1 MGGLLMAVGASSA
14 MVTIGGLLR
23 GDDFGRAPAGL
34 RSPRGDDWG
43 REPGW
48 LGARLLFR
56 GDDLGRAPAAPL
68 PPVRLG
74 LGLGLGLGMGIG
86 LGLGMGLGLGL
97 GIGLGRRWYVYVL
110 SSTVPHCTVATLS
123 LHAHHSLL
131 TSYR

>member
-56 GDDLGRAPAAPL
+56 GDDFGRTPAPL
-68 PPVRLG
+68 PPVG
-74 LGLGLGLGMGIG
+74 SGLGLGLGMG
-86 LGLGMGLGLGL
+86 LGQRLLQE
-97 GIGLGRRWYVYVL
+97 I
-110 SSTVPHCTVATLS
+110 VAR
-123 LHAHHSLL
+123 LHDAPVIPP
-131 TSYR
+131 

>member
-56 GDDLGRAPAAPL
+56 GDDLGRTPAPL
-68 PPVRLG
+68 PPVG
-74 LGLGLGLGMGIG
+74 SGLGLGLGMGIG
-86 LGLGMGLGLGL
+86 LGLGLEKA
-97 GIGLGRRWYVYVL
+97 LGRRGYVL
-110 SSTVPHCTVATLS
+110 SSTVPHCGYIESTRSIALTT
-123 LHAHHSLL
+123 LL

>member
-1 MGGLLMAVGASSA
+1 MAVGASSA

-56 GDDLGRAPAAPL
+56 GDDFGRTPAPL
-68 PPVRLG
+68 PPEGLG
-74 LGLGLGLGMGIG
+74 LGLGLGL
-86 LGLGMGLGLGL
+86 LGDGDRARARVGN
-97 GIGLGRRWYVYVL
+97 RAR
-110 SSTVPHCTVATLS
+110 
-123 LHAHHSLL
+123 
-131 TSYR
+131 

>member
-56 GDDLGRAPAAPL
+56 GDDLGRTPAPL
-68 PPVRLG
+68 PPVGSG
-74 LGLGLGLGMGIG
+74 LGLGLRLGMGMSEDRARARVG
-86 LGLGMGLGLGL
+86 N
-97 GIGLGRRWYVYVL
+97 RAR
-110 SSTVPHCTVATLS
+110 
-123 LHAHHSLL
+123 
-131 TSYR
+131 